1 MPSSQNRNRSRRK
14 KAEREGKRPK
24 AKAQGKH
31 LRNSC
36 GSESGKGE
44 RKPSVGPSTGTWKEG
59 MRNQAGEKGETEEAR
74 AETGTGKAAV
84 RRNREEKER
93 KNRRLSSW
101 KRKRSGRKKVKR
113 KWKIP
118 EGKHLWNSC
127 GSETGKDER
136 KRTGSRVRRTGKED
150 TGNQVGKNG
159 ENQGS
164 ESGEGAPRKP
174 L

>member
-1 MPSSQNRNRSRRK
+1 M
-14 KAEREGKRPK
+14 EGKRPK

-36 GSESGKGE
+36 GSESGKGK

-101 KRKRSGRKKVKR
+101 KRKGSGRKKAER

-118 EGKHLWNSC
+118 EVRTEGKHLWNSC
-127 GSETGKDER
+127 GSEAGKSEK
-136 KRTGSRVRRTGKED
+136 KRTVEPSTGTWKEG
-150 TGNQVGKNG
+150 TGN
-159 ENQGS
+159 
-164 ESGEGAPRKP
+164 
-174 L
+174 